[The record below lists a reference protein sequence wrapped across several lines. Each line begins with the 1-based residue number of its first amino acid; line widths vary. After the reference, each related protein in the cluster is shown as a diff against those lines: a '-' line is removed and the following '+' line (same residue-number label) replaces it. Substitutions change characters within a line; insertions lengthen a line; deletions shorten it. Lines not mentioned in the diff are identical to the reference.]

1 MLDPMTVTSERIEL
15 PVADGTAL
23 PAYLADAGGRGHAGT
38 RPGPGG
44 RGHAGT
50 RLGSPARTGVIVA
63 HELFGVNPDIQGVVD
78 RLADAGYLALAPEFY
93 HRHAEA
99 GRWLERDDAGRAE
112 GFALLHQLRRDQ
124 ALADVDAAMGWLG
137 AQPGIERTAVIGFS
151 AGGHLAYLAAC
162 RRPISRTA
170 VIYGGW
176 LPTTDIPLSQPEP
189 TLDLTRGITGRILY
203 VVGENDMLI
212 DAGQRAQI
220 GAALA
225 QAGIDHELVV
235 CPGAGHAFFW
245 PGTEAFN
252 QAATDDTWGR
262 ILGLLAG

>member
-1 MLDPMTVTSERIEL
+1 MLDAMTMTSERIEL

-23 PAYLADAGGRGHAGT
+23 SAYLACPEDRSHTGT
-38 RPGPGG
+38 RP
-44 RGHAGT
+44 
-50 RLGSPARTGVIVA
+50 GSPARTGVIVA

-78 RLADAGYLALAPEFY
+78 RLAGTGYLALAPEFY
-93 HRHAEA
+93 HRHAGA
-99 GRWLERDDAGRAE
+99 GHWLERDDAGRAE

-162 RRPISRTA
+162 QRPISRTA

-189 TLDLTRGITGRILY
+189 TLDLTQGITGRILY
-203 VVGENDMLI
+203 VVGENDTLI

-220 GAALA
+220 GTALA

-245 PGTEAFN
+245 PGTEAFS
-252 QAATDDTWGR
+252 QAATDDTWAR
-262 ILGLLAG
+262 ILGLLAE